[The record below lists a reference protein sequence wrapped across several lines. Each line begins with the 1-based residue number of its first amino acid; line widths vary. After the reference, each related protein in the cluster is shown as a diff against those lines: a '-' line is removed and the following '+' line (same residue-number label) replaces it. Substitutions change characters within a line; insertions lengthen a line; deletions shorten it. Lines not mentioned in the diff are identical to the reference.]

1 MKKNKIK
8 VKIINKM
15 SFKLNLNNRNL
26 KNSFELLD
34 YQQEGEIDVP
44 TILENMVKLGYDRVH
59 PELYDLF
66 ESLGEEKINY
76 SDYVTTISEIMN
88 QKEED
93 AGLQRMYDLLL
104 FNPQLQAIDFQTLKK
119 ISEDTGNVLTD
130 MEIEFALKEA
140 GDGKTIPIVESFI
153 DFMKQN

>member
-1 MKKNKIK
+1 
-8 VKIINKM
+8 M
-15 SFKLNLNNRNL
+15 SVKLNLNNPNL

-34 YQQEGEIDVP
+34 YQQEGEIDIP
-44 TILENMVKLGYDRVH
+44 TVLSNMVKLGFDRIH
-59 PELYDLF
+59 PEIFDLL

-76 SDYVTTISEIMN
+76 SDYITTLSEIMN

-104 FNPQLQAIDFQTLKK
+104 YNPQLQAIDFETLKK
-119 ISEDTGNVLTD
+119 IGQETGNILTD

-140 GDGKTIPIVESFI
+140 GDGKTIPIESFI
-153 DFMKQN
+153 KFMKEN

>member
-1 MKKNKIK
+1 
-8 VKIINKM
+8 M
-15 SFKLNLNNRNL
+15 SFKLSLSNPNL

-34 YQQEGEIDVP
+34 YNQEGEIDIP
-44 TILENMVKLGYDRVH
+44 SILENLVKIGYDQTH
-59 PELYDLF
+59 PELFDLF

-76 SDYVTTISEIMN
+76 SDYVTTINEIMN

-104 FNPQLQAIDFQTLKK
+104 FNPQLQALDYQALKK
-119 ISEDTGNVLTD
+119 ISQETGNTLTD

-140 GDGKTIPIVESFI
+140 GDGKTIPIESFI
-153 DFMKQN
+153 KFMKEN

>member
-8 VKIINKM
+8 VKRINKM

-140 GDGKTIPIVESFI
+140 GDGKTIPIESFI

>member
-1 MKKNKIK
+1 
-8 VKIINKM
+8 M
-15 SFKLNLNNRNL
+15 SFKLSLSNPNL

-34 YQQEGEIDVP
+34 YNQEGEIDIP
-44 TILENMVKLGYDRVH
+44 SILENLVKIGYDQTH

-76 SDYVTTISEIMN
+76 SDYVTTINEIMN

-104 FNPQLQAIDFQTLKK
+104 FNPQLQALDYQALKK
-119 ISEDTGNVLTD
+119 ISQETGNTLTD

-140 GDGKTIPIVESFI
+140 GDGKTIPIESFI
-153 DFMKQN
+153 KFMKEN

>member
-140 GDGKTIPIVESFI
+140 GDGKTIPIESFI